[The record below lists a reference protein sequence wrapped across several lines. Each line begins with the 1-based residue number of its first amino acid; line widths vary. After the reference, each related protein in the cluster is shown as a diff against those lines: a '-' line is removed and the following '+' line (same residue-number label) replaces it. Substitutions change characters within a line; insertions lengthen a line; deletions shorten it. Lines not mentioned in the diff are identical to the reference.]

1 MIINDINKIKTILGK
16 KNVKRF
22 YLLIPFDII
31 TSLLEIGNFRY
42 YLIVAKR
49 NFLNIFIISLLI
61 GFLAILVSL
70 NIEKQFISTATIVI
84 APDEN
89 KIISIEEAY
98 SIDSQQNRINNQIA
112 ILKSDEVIDYIVNDS
127 KNQIEFSN
135 LYSAVK
141 GNIIDR
147 LFKKKIEFNKE
158 FLISIFKDN
167 FKVKN
172 ISRSDVLQLSFVS
185 TDPKISQ
192 LALKNIIDSYQRY
205 EIDSKIQITTYA
217 NTKITERLSEI
228 TKQMDISE
236 QKLSEY
242 KKANKLVDTG
252 NVKELKIKEIQSISS
267 RILDAN
273 QSLQEQ
279 QSDLLAIK
287 VAEGDTDALLAI
299 KDLNNRDEIININN
313 SLSANEN
320 NIESLLLIYQE
331 KHPKVKQAY
340 DQNVS
345 LENQLKKILNET
357 IEKKAFELGNLQ
369 TFIKLQESALE
380 KATSEL
386 QDIEEKEAGMMKYV
400 REVESSRK
408 LYETFLQRVKE
419 TNESQNLQ
427 VSKLKIIET
436 PTFNPQQIS
445 PNILQNF
452 LFAFLLSAFTVY
464 FLVYYKEI
472 NSAIITTP
480 DILNKIDIDQ
490 IGIIPKV
497 QDLKRGYHLLQYF
510 LEEPNS
516 TFSESIRS
524 VRTIIESKYKKNKTY
539 LITSSNPS
547 EGKTTFSFNL
557 ALSLEKTNKVLFIE
571 ADIRRPSVLNGF
583 YKIDKQLLGLGDL
596 ISNNATINECISKVP
611 GTNLEIITSGEK
623 RFDLSDIVTKEQI
636 TKFFDL
642 LKLNYDYLIE
652 DSPPIQPVSDTLIL
666 VQASDYNFFVLRSEQ
681 SRNAAFLSSL
691 KKIQSVNSKINGTI
705 INDLDISKDSYYN
718 YYYNY
723 TSYNYDYGYTNK
735 KN

>member
-1 MIINDINKIKTILGK
+1 MIRHFEN
-16 KNVKRF
+16 
-22 YLLIPFDII
+22 I

-158 FLISIFKDN
+158 FLISIFRDN

-267 RILDAN
+267 QILDAN

-357 IEKKAFELGNLQ
+357 IEKKAFELGNLL

-636 TKFFDL
+636 TRFFNL
-642 LKLNYDYLIE
+642 LKLNYDYLIV

>member
-1 MIINDINKIKTILGK
+1 MIRHFEN
-16 KNVKRF
+16 
-22 YLLIPFDII
+22 I

-642 LKLNYDYLIE
+642 LKLNYDYLIV

-691 KKIQSVNSKINGTI
+691 KKIQSVNSKIDGTI

>member
-1 MIINDINKIKTILGK
+1 MISYFEN
-16 KNVKRF
+16 
-22 YLLIPFDII
+22 I

-642 LKLNYDYLIE
+642 LKLNYDYLIV

-723 TSYNYDYGYTNK
+723 TSYNYDYDYGYTNK

>member
-1 MIINDINKIKTILGK
+1 MIKYFEN
-16 KNVKRF
+16 
-22 YLLIPFDII
+22 I

-158 FLISIFKDN
+158 FLISIFRDN

-172 ISRSDVLQLSFVS
+172 ISRSDVLQLSFMS

-642 LKLNYDYLIE
+642 LKLNYDYLIV

-735 KN
+735 RN

>member
-1 MIINDINKIKTILGK
+1 MIKYFENL
-16 KNVKRF
+16 
-22 YLLIPFDII
+22 

-135 LYSAVK
+135 LYSTVK
-141 GNIIDR
+141 GNIFDR

-205 EIDSKIQITTYA
+205 EIDSKIQITSYA

-236 QKLSEY
+236 QKLADY

-419 TNESQNLQ
+419 TNEAQNLQ
-427 VSKLKIIET
+427 ISKLKIIET

-642 LKLNYDYLIE
+642 LKLNYDYLIV

>member
-1 MIINDINKIKTILGK
+1 MIKYFENL
-16 KNVKRF
+16 
-22 YLLIPFDII
+22 

-49 NFLNIFIISLLI
+49 NFLNISIISLLI

-135 LYSAVK
+135 LYSTVK
-141 GNIIDR
+141 GNIFDR

-205 EIDSKIQITTYA
+205 EIDSKIQITSYA

-236 QKLSEY
+236 QKLADY

-436 PTFNPQQIS
+436 PTFNPEQIS

-642 LKLNYDYLIE
+642 LKLNYDYLIV

>member
-1 MIINDINKIKTILGK
+1 MIRHFEN
-16 KNVKRF
+16 
-22 YLLIPFDII
+22 I

-84 APDEN
+84 APEEN

-112 ILKSDEVIDYIVNDS
+112 ILKSDEVIDYTVNDS

-642 LKLNYDYLIE
+642 LKLNYDYLIV

-735 KN
+735 RN

>member
-1 MIINDINKIKTILGK
+1 MIRHFEN
-16 KNVKRF
+16 
-22 YLLIPFDII
+22 I

-158 FLISIFKDN
+158 FLISIFQDN

-642 LKLNYDYLIE
+642 LKLNYDYLIV

>member
-1 MIINDINKIKTILGK
+1 MIRYFEN
-16 KNVKRF
+16 
-22 YLLIPFDII
+22 I

-70 NIEKQFISTATIVI
+70 NKEKQFISTATIVI

-98 SIDSQQNRINNQIA
+98 SIDSQQNRINNQIE

-287 VAEGDTDALLAI
+287 VAQGDTDALLAI

-369 TFIKLQESALE
+369 TFIKLKESALE

-445 PNILQNF
+445 PNISQNF

-480 DILNKIDIDQ
+480 DFLNKIDIDQ

-636 TKFFDL
+636 TRFFNL
-642 LKLNYDYLIE
+642 LKLNYDYLIV

>member
-1 MIINDINKIKTILGK
+1 MISYFEN
-16 KNVKRF
+16 
-22 YLLIPFDII
+22 I

-135 LYSAVK
+135 LYSDVK

-158 FLISIFKDN
+158 FLISIFRDN

-642 LKLNYDYLIE
+642 LKLNYDYLIV

>member
-1 MIINDINKIKTILGK
+1 MIRYFEN
-16 KNVKRF
+16 
-22 YLLIPFDII
+22 I

-642 LKLNYDYLIE
+642 LKLNYDYLIV

-735 KN
+735 RN

>member
-1 MIINDINKIKTILGK
+1 MIRYFEN
-16 KNVKRF
+16 
-22 YLLIPFDII
+22 I

-70 NIEKQFISTATIVI
+70 NTEKQFISTATIVI

-242 KKANKLVDTG
+242 KKANKLVDTW

-287 VAEGDTDALLAI
+287 VAQGDTDALLAI

-445 PNILQNF
+445 PNISQNF

-480 DILNKIDIDQ
+480 DFLNKIDIDQ

-596 ISNNATINECISKVP
+596 ISNNARINECISKVP

-623 RFDLSDIVTKEQI
+623 RFDLSDIVTKDQI
-636 TKFFDL
+636 TRFFNL
-642 LKLNYDYLIE
+642 LKLNYDYLIV

-723 TSYNYDYGYTNK
+723 TTYNYDYGYKNK

>member
-1 MIINDINKIKTILGK
+1 MIRHFEN
-16 KNVKRF
+16 
-22 YLLIPFDII
+22 I

-158 FLISIFKDN
+158 FLISIFRDN

-252 NVKELKIKEIQSISS
+252 NVKELKIKEIQLISS

-408 LYETFLQRVKE
+408 IYETFLQRVKE
-419 TNESQNLQ
+419 TNEAQNLQ
-427 VSKLKIIET
+427 ISKLKIIET

-642 LKLNYDYLIE
+642 LKLNYDYLIV

>member
-1 MIINDINKIKTILGK
+1 MIRHFEN
-16 KNVKRF
+16 
-22 YLLIPFDII
+22 I

-112 ILKSDEVIDYIVNDS
+112 ILKSDEVIDYIVIDS

-158 FLISIFKDN
+158 FLISIFQDN

-642 LKLNYDYLIE
+642 LKLNYDYLIV

>member
-1 MIINDINKIKTILGK
+1 MIKYFENL
-16 KNVKRF
+16 
-22 YLLIPFDII
+22 

-135 LYSAVK
+135 LYSTVK
-141 GNIIDR
+141 GNIFDR

-205 EIDSKIQITTYA
+205 EIDSKIQITSYA

-236 QKLSEY
+236 QKLADY

-267 RILDAN
+267 RILDAK

-480 DILNKIDIDQ
+480 DILNKIDIDH

-642 LKLNYDYLIE
+642 LKLNYDYLIV

>member
-1 MIINDINKIKTILGK
+1 MIRHFEN
-16 KNVKRF
+16 
-22 YLLIPFDII
+22 I

-158 FLISIFKDN
+158 FLISIFRDN

-642 LKLNYDYLIE
+642 LKLNYDYLIV

-723 TSYNYDYGYTNK
+723 TSYNYDYDYGYTNK

>member
-1 MIINDINKIKTILGK
+1 MIKYFENL
-16 KNVKRF
+16 
-22 YLLIPFDII
+22 

-135 LYSAVK
+135 LYSTVK
-141 GNIIDR
+141 GNIFDR

-205 EIDSKIQITTYA
+205 EIDSKIQITSYA

-236 QKLSEY
+236 QKLADY

-436 PTFNPQQIS
+436 PTFTPQQIS

-642 LKLNYDYLIE
+642 LKLNYDYLIV

>member
-1 MIINDINKIKTILGK
+1 MIRHFEN
-16 KNVKRF
+16 
-22 YLLIPFDII
+22 I

-185 TDPKISQ
+185 IDPKISQ

-642 LKLNYDYLIE
+642 LKLNYDYLIV

-723 TSYNYDYGYTNK
+723 TSYNYDYDYGYTNK

>member
-1 MIINDINKIKTILGK
+1 MIRYFEN
-16 KNVKRF
+16 
-22 YLLIPFDII
+22 I

-112 ILKSDEVIDYIVNDS
+112 ILKSDEVIDYIVIDS

-158 FLISIFKDN
+158 FLISIFRDN

-642 LKLNYDYLIE
+642 LKLNYDYLIV

>member
-1 MIINDINKIKTILGK
+1 MIRHFEN
-16 KNVKRF
+16 
-22 YLLIPFDII
+22 I

-112 ILKSDEVIDYIVNDS
+112 ILKSDEVIDYIVIDS

-642 LKLNYDYLIE
+642 LKLNYDYLIV

>member
-1 MIINDINKIKTILGK
+1 MIRYFEN
-16 KNVKRF
+16 
-22 YLLIPFDII
+22 I

-84 APDEN
+84 APEEN

-185 TDPKISQ
+185 IDPKISQ

-642 LKLNYDYLIE
+642 LKLNYDYLIV

-691 KKIQSVNSKINGTI
+691 KKIQSVNSKIDGTI

>member
-1 MIINDINKIKTILGK
+1 MIRHFEN
-16 KNVKRF
+16 
-22 YLLIPFDII
+22 I

-185 TDPKISQ
+185 IDPKISQ

-642 LKLNYDYLIE
+642 LKLNYDYLIV

>member
-1 MIINDINKIKTILGK
+1 MIRHFEN
-16 KNVKRF
+16 
-22 YLLIPFDII
+22 I

-127 KNQIEFSN
+127 KNKIEFSN

-571 ADIRRPSVLNGF
+571 ADIRRPSVLNSF

-642 LKLNYDYLIE
+642 LKLNYDYLIV

>member
-1 MIINDINKIKTILGK
+1 MIRYFEN
-16 KNVKRF
+16 
-22 YLLIPFDII
+22 I

-252 NVKELKIKEIQSISS
+252 NVKELKIKEIQLISS

-299 KDLNNRDEIININN
+299 KDLNNSDEIININN

-642 LKLNYDYLIE
+642 LKLNYDYLIV